1 MRTGILLFG
10 PPGTGKTMLAR
21 VVAKECGLNFISI
34 KVRPSPTTFIERS
47 IQSFLDYNFEQH
59 SQIRFF
65 LKSVFFDGLVPEF
78 SRYPT
83 RTSYRLSLNECG
95 TSFRLEAI
103 IRLMQVL
110 LYNSN
115 RAIFER
121 KFVEMFSYLV
131 YDRGRSC

>member
-83 RTSYRLSLNECG
+83 RTSYRLSLNE
-95 TSFRLEAI
+95 
-103 IRLMQVL
+103 
-110 LYNSN
+110 
-115 RAIFER
+115 
-121 KFVEMFSYLV
+121 
-131 YDRGRSC
+131 